1 MFERVTDTY
10 RITLRRLLRVS
21 LRSDPDQYK
30 TELLG
35 PGNRSRTATWHK
47 HLTRARKLNTHVEAG
62 ILMHSK
68 RHGHLRRPRNDIG
81 RPSIHSKSAAHHG
94 SQHTGGS
101 QPDRRLIV
109 DERPSPVPER
119 SHGRSA
125 ARSWWRRD
133 AEGRTSAATRQRW
146 ARGERT
152 DPMALSSRKGQFT
165 V

>member
-1 MFERVTDTY
+1 MAH
-10 RITLRRLLRVS
+10 S
-21 LRSDPDQYK
+21 
-30 TELLG
+30 
-35 PGNRSRTATWHK
+35 
-47 HLTRARKLNTHVEAG
+47 RARGPNTHVEAG
-62 ILMHSK
+62 DLMQAK

-165 V
+165 VKWDEGAEKEENRDNGPKLQLPSHGATHMGQSGL